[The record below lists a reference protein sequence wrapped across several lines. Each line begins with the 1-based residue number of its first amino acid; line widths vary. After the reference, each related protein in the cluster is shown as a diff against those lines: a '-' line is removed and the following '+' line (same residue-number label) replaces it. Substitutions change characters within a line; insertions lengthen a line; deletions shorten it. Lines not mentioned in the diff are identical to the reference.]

1 MKLFLTGASGFVGSH
16 VLRYLLENTDYEI
29 VCPVTYK
36 HKGIPDRINL
46 VGRPDRVTIFKHD
59 LVDEISPVLAAQ
71 IGEIDWIINIASESH
86 VDRSMVTPAPF
97 IINNTKLIVN
107 VLEYA
112 RKTNVKK
119 ILHISTDEV
128 YGPAA
133 KGYSHIEWNDLHLPS
148 NPYSASKAA
157 QESICFSYW
166 RTYGLPIGITNSM
179 NIFGEMQDTEKFI
192 PKIIKSLIR
201 GEEIPI
207 HASKE
212 GEPGSRFYLYAMSQA
227 DALIW
232 ILKNKEFPTYGNV
245 IHGLPLRYN
254 VTGDVE
260 INNFELAQMIA
271 GMVGKKLKYK
281 FVDFHTPRPGHDLR
295 YALNGEKLRRAGW
308 KKPYTFEESL
318 KKTVDWY
325 MKNQEWLA
333 L

>member
-1 MKLFLTGASGFVGSH
+1 MKIFLTGASGFVGSH
-16 VLRYLLENTDYEI
+16 VLKYLLMNTDAEI

-46 VGRPDRVTIFKHD
+46 QTRDFDRVKIIRHD
-59 LVDEISPVLAAQ
+59 LIDELSPVLIKQ

-86 VDRSMVTPAPF
+86 VDRSMETPAPF
-97 IINNTKLIVN
+97 IVNNNTKLIVN

-128 YGPAA
+128 YGPA
-133 KGYSHIEWNDLHLPS
+133 KPGYSHMEWKDLHLPS

-179 NIFGEMQDTEKFI
+179 NIFGETQDTEKFI
-192 PKIIKSLIR
+192 PKIIKMLLR

-207 HASKE
+207 HSCKD
-212 GEPGSRFYLYAMSQA
+212 GEPGSRYYLYAMSQA

-232 ILKNKEFPTYGNV
+232 ILQNFDFPKYGEADK
-245 IHGLPLRYN
+245 PLKYN

-260 INNFELAQMIA
+260 VDNYSLAKMISE
-271 GMVGKKLKYK
+271 MVGETLKYK
-281 FVDFHTPRPGHDLR
+281 MVDFHTPRPGHDLR
-295 YALNGEKLRRAGW
+295 YALNGNKLRNAGW
-308 KKPYTFEESL
+308 RKPYTFEESL
-318 KKTVDWY
+318 QKTVDWY
-325 MKNQEWLA
+325 LYNTEWLE

>member
-1 MKLFLTGASGFVGSH
+1 MKVFLTGASGFVGSH
-16 VLRYLLENTDYEI
+16 VLRYLLEKTDYEI

-46 VGRPDRVTIFKHD
+46 VGRPDKVSIVKHD

-86 VDRSMVTPAPF
+86 VDRSMETPAPF

-128 YGPAA
+128 YGPAHD
-133 KGYSHIEWNDLHLPS
+133 GCFHQEWVDLHLPS

-157 QESICFSYW
+157 QENICFAYW

-179 NIFGEMQDTEKFI
+179 NIFGETQDTEKFI
-192 PKIIKSLIR
+192 PKIIKNLIR

-207 HASKE
+207 HSSKD
-212 GEPGSRFYLYAMSQA
+212 GVPGSRHYLYAMSQA

-232 ILKNKEFPTYGNV
+232 ILQNFDFPKYGESDK
-245 IHGLPLRYN
+245 PLKYN

-260 INNFELAQMIA
+260 INNYSLAQMIA
-271 GMVGKKLKYK
+271 EMVGKKLKYK
-281 FVDFHTPRPGHDLR
+281 LVDFHTPRPGHDLR
-295 YALNGEKLRRAGW
+295 YALDGNKLRNAGW
-308 KKPYTFEESL
+308 RKPYTFEESL
-318 KKTVDWY
+318 QKTVDWY